1 MSEEWEGVGGGGVGW
16 EWWWKVARMEVGG
29 QYPHATV
36 FLPLRNCSSLMGSE
50 DVVSKIKIIIITF
63 MC

>member
-1 MSEEWEGVGGGGVGW
+1 MGGGGRRRSGVGVVV
-16 EWWWKVARMEVGG
+16 EGGKDGGGGG